1 MPTGDPAGS
10 VPLDLIPSSLIA
22 PRLRKVALF
31 AIVLGVVV
39 AVGVGFFAS
48 TGLAVLVGAIIAVPT
63 ALSALLTM
71 RRRIWLTGTTIHARH
86 GLRTRS
92 VDASRA
98 VSAEVVVRAA
108 RVSQV
113 GVRIGDGNAL
123 VSIPLAL
130 YTDDGGRELDLLG
143 LRSLADALNAGELAP
158 AVAVASVLIGQ
169 LRAEARG
176 AGLEERPLYRAVRTA
191 REAGRVPQTV
201 LTDHEVAG
209 LAD

>member
-1 MPTGDPAGS
+1 MPPGDPAGS

-22 PRLRKVALF
+22 PRLRKVALV
-31 AIVLGVVV
+31 AVVLGVVV
-39 AVGVGFFAS
+39 AVVVGFFAS
-48 TGLAVLVGAIIAVPT
+48 TGVAVLVGAIIAVPT
-63 ALSALLTM
+63 ALSALLTL

-92 VDASRA
+92 VDAGRA
-98 VSAEVVVRAA
+98 VSAEVVVRTA

-113 GVRIGDGNAL
+113 GVRIGDGRSL

-143 LRSLADALNAGELAP
+143 LRSLADALNAGDLAP

-176 AGLEERPLYRAVRTA
+176 AGLEERPLYRAVQTA
-191 REAGRVPQTV
+191 RGASRVPQTV
-201 LTDHEVAG
+201 LTDHEVAE